1 MSPPT
6 RSICA
11 RPAARTPRSRSP
23 SVRSRRSSWSDPG
36 RFSLK
41 HSPGRLRRAPPEGDG
56 IDMEGVLA
64 VTFIFGGGTAFLLA
78 ISPIGRAIAE
88 RIRAHGAVPMQ
99 DPELL
104 AEVDALRRDVSEL
117 QERVD
122 FAERLLAQSQE
133 RQQVGKG
140 GPE

>member
-1 MSPPT
+1 
-6 RSICA
+6 
-11 RPAARTPRSRSP
+11 
-23 SVRSRRSSWSDPG
+23 
-36 RFSLK
+36 
-41 HSPGRLRRAPPEGDG
+41 
-56 IDMEGVLA
+56 MEGVLA

-78 ISPIGRAIAE
+78 ISPIGKAIAE

-140 GPE
+140 GLE

>member
-1 MSPPT
+1 
-6 RSICA
+6 
-11 RPAARTPRSRSP
+11 
-23 SVRSRRSSWSDPG
+23 
-36 RFSLK
+36 
-41 HSPGRLRRAPPEGDG
+41 
-56 IDMEGVLA
+56 MEGILA

-78 ISPIGRAIAE
+78 ISPIGKAIAE

-104 AEVDALRRDVSEL
+104 AEVDALRRDVSDL

-122 FAERLLAQSQE
+122 FAERLLARTQE

-140 GPE
+140 GLE

>member
-1 MSPPT
+1 M
-6 RSICA
+6 
-11 RPAARTPRSRSP
+11 
-23 SVRSRRSSWSDPG
+23 
-36 RFSLK
+36 
-41 HSPGRLRRAPPEGDG
+41 
-56 IDMEGVLA
+56 DMEGILA
-64 VTFIFGGGTAFLLA
+64 ITFIFGGGTAFLLA

-88 RIRAHGAVPMQ
+88 RIRAHGAIPMQ

-140 GPE
+140 GLE

>member
-1 MSPPT
+1 M
-6 RSICA
+6 
-11 RPAARTPRSRSP
+11 
-23 SVRSRRSSWSDPG
+23 
-36 RFSLK
+36 
-41 HSPGRLRRAPPEGDG
+41 
-56 IDMEGVLA
+56 DMEGVLA
-64 VTFIFGGGTAFLLA
+64 ITFIFGGGTAFLLA

-104 AEVDALRRDVSEL
+104 AEVDALRHDVSEI